1 MFGFE
6 SAFKTPDKLQ
16 QEISSTSVFREKRRI
31 IVIELLEKGLM
42 SGCGASVEF
51 EALF

>member
-1 MFGFE
+1 VGFKSSTQISKMFGFE

-31 IVIELLEKGLM
+31 MVILLEGEHM
-42 SGCGASVEF
+42 
-51 EALF
+51 